1 MMHNVHNILENQD
14 KDKSD
19 LKVLNILQCQKCEG
33 NQEVGNILHF
43 VCGNMH
49 YATLP

>member
-1 MMHNVHNILENQD
+1 MHNVHNILENKD

-19 LKVLNILQCQKCEG
+19 LKVLNILPCQKYQE
-33 NQEVGNILHF
+33 NQEVGKYILHF

-49 YATLP
+49 YVTLP